1 MTDSQLLPKGSMSGE
16 GLMAQRS
23 ALIVLGEEIKKIKQ
37 QYNKIIIIRTVVLT
51 YSWKGTPL
59 YITITAQTQ
68 SIQRELED

>member
-16 GLMAQRS
+16 GLIAQRS
-23 ALIVLGEEIKKIKQ
+23 ALIVLGEEIKKK